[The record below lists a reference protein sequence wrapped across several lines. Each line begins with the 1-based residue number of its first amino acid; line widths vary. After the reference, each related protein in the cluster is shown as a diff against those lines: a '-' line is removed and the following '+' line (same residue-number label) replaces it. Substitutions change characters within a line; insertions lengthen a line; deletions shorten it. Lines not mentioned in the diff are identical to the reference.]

1 MKTIYKFCSI
11 LTFLILCI
19 AVSFNA
25 SAEDFEFQTFL
36 VREVTKQVTPA
47 AAVDC
52 DGNSTPATPID
63 YTANEV
69 LKTPDDFTQIAFRVY
84 YSDDLVTPVYNFLNL
99 VPTTH
104 FTFDATSGKVTY
116 VMVGIA
122 QTRKK
127 LTARIYLNGAGTG
140 TPFEEK
146 EFYTS
151 QANTNPPI
159 GTIIPFY
166 GTAATA
172 ATLELGGWFLCDG
185 RTIASISDDV
195 LFTAEKTALQ
205 TVIGSASLPDLRGLF
220 LRGTDPLGTHDP
232 TASRAIGN
240 VQASG
245 LSEHS
250 HNYDKSDTPTGNH
263 SVTLNPDIV
272 SVTDDGTNQVNV
284 AGQNISLTGGGN
296 HSHSISYTST
306 ATSVT
311 GTGINTETRPVNAAV
326 NYLIKVR
333 Y

>member
-52 DGNSTPATPID
+52 DGNSTPATPIN

-104 FTFDATSGKVTY
+104 FTFDTSSGKVTY
-116 VMVGIA
+116 VMMGIA

-127 LTARIYLNGAGTG
+127 LVARIYLNGAGTG
-140 TPFEEK
+140 SPFEEK

-195 LFTAEKTALQ
+195 LFSDEKTALQ
-205 TVIGSASLPDLRGLF
+205 TVIGSANLPDLRGLF
-220 LRGTDPLGTHDP
+220 LRGIDPAGGTQYDP
-232 TASRAIGN
+232 DADRAVGN
-240 VQASG
+240 VQTNGFAA
-245 LSEHS
+245 HT
-250 HNYDKSDTPTGNH
+250 HDYDKSNTPTANH
-263 SVTLNPDIV
+263 DVTLSTSTTSV
-272 SVTDDGTNQVNV
+272 SDDGNNQVNV
-284 AGQNISLTGGGN
+284 IQTASLNNGN
-296 HSHSISYTST
+296 HSHTINYTTT
-306 ATSVT
+306 ATSST
-311 GTGINTETRPVNAAV
+311 GGGLSETRPVNAAV

>member
-205 TVIGSASLPDLRGLF
+205 SVIGSASLPDLRGLF
-220 LRGTDPLGTHDP
+220 LRGTDPLGTYDP

-245 LSEHS
+245 FAAHT
-250 HNYDKSDTPTGNH
+250 HDYDKSNTPTGDHNI
-263 SVTLNPDIV
+263 TLNTIPVDVTYDGTSPV
-272 SVTDDGTNQVNV
+272 SVLQSAMLNN
-284 AGQNISLTGGGN
+284 GN
-296 HSHSISYTST
+296 HSHTINYTNT
-306 ATSVT
+306 ATSST
-311 GTGINTETRPVNAAV
+311 GGGLSETRPVNAAV